1 VVQTTPQNE
10 YTVSEARYTD
20 ASLRRDSPNRI
31 GTPGSVA
38 ALARLRGTL
47 AGENCT
53 DMTAGGN
60 YAVNN
65 LGGYLSGMFDFDLP
79 CFFGRHVYYG
89 IENTT
94 SPGGGTGPYV
104 AYTSSQAQ
112 GGRRNQRTSA
122 FHWVVK
128 EIRRAGA
135 TGL

>member
-1 VVQTTPQNE
+1 MHRSAGTLRTASAHP
-10 YTVSEARYTD
+10 EAWPR
-20 ASLRRDSPNRI
+20 SRDSAP
-31 GTPGSVA
+31 P
-38 ALARLRGTL
+38 L
-47 AGENCT
+47 AGENCV

-65 LGGYLSGMFDFDLP
+65 LGGYLSGMFDFGLP
-79 CFFGRHVYYG
+79 FFFGRHVYYG

-112 GGRRNQRTSA
+112 GGRWNQPASA
-122 FHWVVK
+122 LHWVVK

-135 TGL
+135 TGP